1 MSEHWDETKAVQ
13 TPMKKGSA
21 LIYMGSTVHGGGAN
35 RTNTSRIGLINTYG
49 LGWLRQEVNQ
59 YLNIPRDVMD
69 SYPGKIRRLMCYQT
83 HGGLLGKYQDD
94 RDGGWVR
101 ADNSKESE

>member
-1 MSEHWDETKAVQ
+1 
-13 TPMKKGSA
+13 MKKGSA

-69 SYPGKIRRLMCYQT
+69 SYPENSTPDGLSDPRWPSGKIPGR
-83 HGGLLGKYQDD
+83 
-94 RDGGWVR
+94 
-101 ADNSKESE
+101 S